1 MTMVCNI
8 SETLKFAQGLA
19 KILRCGDAL
28 LFEGDLGI
36 GKSTLIR
43 EMIQTLMIDKIDVPS
58 PTFTLVQ
65 TYDSPRGPLWHFD
78 LYRLEHPDEVLE
90 LNIDDAFHQG
100 ISFVE
105 WPDRLGYLKPEDTL
119 LIQLAHGKQLDE
131 RTITLTP
138 SKTWS
143 SRLEGLA

>member
-1 MTMVCNI
+1 MIIARNI
-8 SETLKFAQGLA
+8 SETLKFAQALA
-19 KILRCGDAL
+19 KLVKPGDVL
-28 LFEGDLGI
+28 LFEGDLGT

-43 EMIQTLMIDKIDVPS
+43 EMIQTLMNDKVDVPS

-65 TYDSPRGPLWHFD
+65 TYDSPRAQLWHFD

-90 LNIDDAFHQG
+90 LDIEDAFHQG

-119 LIQLAHGKQLDE
+119 LIELAHGKQPDE

-138 SKTWS
+138 STTWS

>member
-1 MTMVCNI
+1 MVFNI
-8 SETLKFAQGLA
+8 SEALKFAQDLA
-19 KILRCGDAL
+19 KILRCGDVL
-28 LFEGDLGI
+28 LFQGDLGT

-43 EMIQTLMIDKIDVPS
+43 EMIQTLMNDNVDVPS

-65 TYDSPRGPLWHFD
+65 TYDSPRGQLWHFD

-90 LNIDDAFHQG
+90 LNIDDAFYQG

-119 LIQLAHGKQLDE
+119 LIELAHGKQPDE